1 VDDDR
6 SQPGTGRT
14 WQTAV
19 AILGGAAGLSLFVVT
34 LGAGALWV
42 RLDAVGLPTERG
54 VAVTSRQT
62 LAVLG
67 MHKLVEPLVLAA
79 IPVALVLWRLG
90 IGPTTR
96 GTLQLGRAAH
106 DANFKRRLR
115 RICAAALLGA
125 CVFWVLAPFTPT
137 FAVLTATIVFPV
149 GVAYLVAIR
158 GHYIRL
164 SSVRRA
170 IVVYVALIVTA
181 VALTTEAEPPSILEH
196 AAVSLKS
203 GGTANGYFVGEDSGA
218 VYLGNRDS
226 ILTIPHEEV
235 VSVRVGSAT
244 HTSWFG
250 EHPPLIVRAV
260 DAIDD

>member
-1 VDDDR
+1 M
-6 SQPGTGRT
+6 
-14 WQTAV
+14 
-19 AILGGAAGLSLFVVT
+19 
-34 LGAGALWV
+34 WV

-54 VAVTSRQT
+54 VAVASRQT

-96 GTLQLGRAAH
+96 GTLQLGRAAR
-106 DANFKRRLR
+106 DAVFKRRLR
-115 RICAAALLGA
+115 HVCAAALLGA
-125 CVFWVLAPFTPT
+125 CLFWVLAPFTPT
-137 FAVLTATIVFPV
+137 AAVLTAAIVFPV
-149 GVAYLVAIR
+149 GVAYLVAVR

-181 VALTTEAEPPSILEH
+181 VALTTEAESPSILEH

-203 GGTANGYFVGEDSGA
+203 GGFAAGYFIGEDSGT
-218 VYLGNRDS
+218 VYLGDRGS

-235 VSVRVGSAT
+235 LSVRVISAT

-250 EHPPLIVRAV
+250 EHPPLIFKAV
-260 DAIDD
+260 DPISDKL